1 MEQSFRVSRKE
12 NPEELNNDKD
22 IDKIS
27 ILLFLHMFLSHE
39 VHELP
44 DQLWHQQIERRR
56 DDGDYYAHNDVT

>member
-27 ILLFLHMFLSHE
+27 ILLFLQMFLSHE

-44 DQLWHQQIERRR
+44 DQLWHQ
-56 DDGDYYAHNDVT
+56 